1 MSFKNSR
8 RWSSSSGMPSTPGT
22 LKLMV
27 WAKQRALFSLSIKC
41 TCWFYTRMCWHK
53 QGPHLLFQVVREDI
67 FYFKRLSPWI
77 NWKESA
83 DKPWQLSNL
92 QKNKRFSMRTVQIIA
107 KKKVP
112 FLILS
117 CGKYK
122 RGLWSLRTLDSLPQL
137 WYLLMCTTWK
147 KTHYFSKH
155 KIICLSNGGWQMYVF
170 IRLTYHLTHVNYWR
184 EQFLYSKPTVY

>member
-92 QKNKRFSMRTVQIIA
+92 QNKKFSMRTVQIIA
-107 KKKVP
+107 KKSHFWYSAVVSINVSFEPKNSWFSAP
-112 FLILS
+112 TLIFTS
-117 CGKYK
+117 VY
-122 RGLWSLRTLDSLPQL
+122 
-137 WYLLMCTTWK
+137 YLE
-147 KTHYFSKH
+147 KTHYFFKH
-155 KIICLSNGGWQMYVF
+155 KIIHLSSGGWQMYVF

-184 EQFLYSKPTVY
+184 EQFLCSKPTVY